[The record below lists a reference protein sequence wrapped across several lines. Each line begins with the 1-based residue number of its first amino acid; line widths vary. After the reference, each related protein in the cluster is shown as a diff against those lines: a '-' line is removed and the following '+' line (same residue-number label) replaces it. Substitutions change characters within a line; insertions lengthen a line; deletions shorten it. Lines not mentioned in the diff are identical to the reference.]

1 MKKLFTLA
9 IIFIFVAATG
19 VIKAQQVNNSG
30 FETWDNLGAATEE
43 PTDWNSF
50 KTGTGS
56 LISFTSQQIKRSTVV
71 RPGSAGTY
79 SCVIWSKMAP
89 IGGILANGNFT
100 TGQVNANS
108 VTPTDPTNFNATVI
122 TDPAFSEAL
131 TGHPDSLV
139 VWVKFKPAGAGADS
153 ARVNAFIHDSYNM
166 KDPADVAAAAHL
178 VGVAVE
184 NFPST
189 NGQWSRLSIPFAY
202 PGPAVTPAFILISFT
217 TNKTPGNGTAADS
230 LYVDDLSL
238 IYNSG
243 GIPTVN
249 KPQKYNV
256 YTDANDLIIQAS
268 FQKPVKSE
276 ICIYNI
282 NGQLIYKNQV
292 NSALVSEHVTLNSM
306 NKGMYIVT
314 ITNEA
319 GDMFSQKITI
329 N

>member
-9 IIFIFVAATG
+9 IIFMFVAATG
-19 VIKAQQVNNSG
+19 VIKAQQINNSG

-50 KTGTGS
+50 KTGTGT
-56 LISFTSQQIKRSTVV
+56 LISFTSQQVKRSSVV
-71 RPGSAGTY
+71 RPGSSGIY
-79 SCVIWSKMAP
+79 SCVTWARSTL
-89 IGGILANGNFT
+89 GIIANGNFT

-108 VTPTDPTNFNATVI
+108 ATPSDPSNFNLSLT

-139 VWVKFKPAGAGADS
+139 VWVKFKPAGGGADS
-153 ARVNAFIHDSYNM
+153 ARVNALIHDSYNM
-166 KDPADVAAAAHL
+166 KDPPDVAYNAHL

-184 NFPST
+184 NFSST

-202 PGPAVTPAFILISFT
+202 PGPAVTPAFVLITFT
-217 TNKTPGNGTAADS
+217 TNKTPGSGAAGDS

-238 IYNSG
+238 IYNAG

-249 KPQKYNV
+249 KPVKYNV
-256 YTDANDLIIQAS
+256 YTDANDLIIQATL
-268 FQKPVKSE
+268 QKPERSE

-282 NGQLIYKNQV
+282 SGQLVFKTQV
-292 NSALVSEHVTLNSM
+292 ISALVSEHVTLNSM
-306 NKGMYIVT
+306 NKGMYIVM
-314 ITNEA
+314 ITNES
-319 GDMFSQKITI
+319 GDMFSQKISI